1 MPDSEPG
8 GCEGGKARGARTRLP
23 SVSVRGAGKAGGF
36 RVRAQRAR
44 RCWLPAEV
52 PAPTS
57 GSPAAGGAAPAA
69 RPQRPAPARGGE
81 SAGRRAGGSRR
92 RLGARVGTVAGSQKM
107 CDPDGVAGRSK
118 DVRVRII
125 WRTPPIDSTRSGC
138 TIGGRRTLGASDGNA
153 ARLGQGRVRSGR
165 GQVRNACKALPPRDP
180 ELPCS

>member
-1 MPDSEPG
+1 MLDSEPG

-81 SAGRRAGGSRR
+81 RAGRRAGGSRR

-107 CDPDGVAGRSK
+107 RDPDGVAGRSK
-118 DVRVRII
+118 VVRASII
-125 WRTPPIDSTRSGC
+125 WQTPPTDSTRSGC
-138 TIGGRRTLGASDGNA
+138 TIGGPRTLGASDGNA
-153 ARLGQGRVRSGR
+153 ARLAKGGSGPAR
-165 GQVRNACKALPPRDP
+165 PDADKYEMRARPPHP